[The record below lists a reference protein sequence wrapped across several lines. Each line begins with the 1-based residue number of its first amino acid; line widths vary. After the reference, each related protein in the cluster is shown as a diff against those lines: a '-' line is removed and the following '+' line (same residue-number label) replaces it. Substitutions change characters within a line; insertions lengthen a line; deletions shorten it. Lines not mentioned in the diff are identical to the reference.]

1 MSRSVPIARSARRV
15 PRVRTALAAWL
26 LCPAMTIAATTAVPQ
41 TFASPEA
48 GVHALVEAV
57 RANDQSA
64 LHAML
69 GPGGD
74 ALISSGDSIEDAHS
88 RKVFLHIYAVAHRIV
103 HQDDAHAVLI
113 IGRAERPM
121 PIPLARDA
129 KGWHFDTA
137 RGEAQILQR
146 RIARNEISAMQA
158 CLAIVYAERQ
168 YATNHPNR
176 DGAPVYTTRLRSSA
190 GQHDG
195 LYWPTAGNEPPSLLG
210 VLLADAVVQDGYSPP
225 GVSSVQPYLG
235 YLYRIVTPSGAST
248 DRNFTVMAYPASY
261 GASGI
266 RSFFAGAD
274 GMVYGKDLGA
284 QTSAIVTA
292 AHGFRPSDGWKLS
305 RPVD

>member
-1 MSRSVPIARSARRV
+1 MSRSILIAKSAWHV
-15 PRVRTALAAWL
+15 SCALAAWL
-26 LCPAMTIAATTAVPQ
+26 LCPAMTIAAAIPVPQ

-57 RANDQSA
+57 KANDQSV

-69 GPGGD
+69 GPGSD

-88 RKVFLHIYAVAHRIV
+88 RKVFLHVYAVAHRVV

-121 PIPLARDA
+121 PIPLVRDA

-137 RGEAQILQR
+137 RGEAQILQH
-146 RIARNEISAMQA
+146 RIAHNEIDAMQA

-168 YATNHPNR
+168 YATNHPSR
-176 DGAPVYTTRLRSSA
+176 DGAPIYTARLRSSV

-195 LYWPTAGNEPPSLLG
+195 LYWPTNGDEPPSLLG
-210 VLLADAVVQDGYSPP
+210 VLLADAVIQDGYSPP

-266 RSFFAGAD
+266 RSFFVGAD
-274 GMVYGKDLGA
+274 GMVYGKDLGT
-284 QTSAIVTA
+284 QTSAIVKV